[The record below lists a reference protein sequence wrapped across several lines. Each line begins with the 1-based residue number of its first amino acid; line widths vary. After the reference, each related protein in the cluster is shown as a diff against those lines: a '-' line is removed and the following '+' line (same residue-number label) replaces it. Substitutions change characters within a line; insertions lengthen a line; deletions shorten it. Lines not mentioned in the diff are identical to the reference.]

1 MIVDLGTYEN
11 KALPNH
17 CGGIPSGMIQPSGI
31 LGVGCDVDD
40 VIDPD
45 VLEVEQSPMSNKH
58 SALFKI
64 SSQ

>member
-1 MIVDLGTYEN
+1 MKVDLGDLHRNEDKT
-11 KALPNH
+11 LPSH
-17 CGGIPSGMIQPSGI
+17 CGGVPSGSIQPCGI
-31 LGVGCDVDD
+31 GDAVDD

-45 VLEVEQSPMSNKH
+45 VLEQSPMSNKH

>member
-1 MIVDLGTYEN
+1 MT
-11 KALPNH
+11 LPSH
-17 CGGIPSGMIQPSGI
+17 CGGVPSGTMQPSGI
-31 LGVGCDVDD
+31 VGIGCDVDD